1 MNRKAHW
8 IRHTHIFKKDEYE
21 CSFCGHLADMPGTA
35 CPHCASLMKGQK
47 YDPSWVDELEK
58 HDAIFN
64 D

>member
-8 IRHTHIFKKDEYE
+8 IRYTHIFKKDEYE
-21 CSFCGHLADMPGTA
+21 CSFCGHLANRPGTV
-35 CPHCASLMKGQK
+35 CPHCASSMKGQK
-47 YDPSWVDELEK
+47 YAPSCVDELEK